1 MCEINIEICEDTGNE
16 ICQVWDNGEQ
26 IYEGYFEVNC
36 PIPREEKV
44 MIIMANA
51 LGFEPSELLNLDIFN

>member
-1 MCEINIEICEDTGNE
+1 MYEINIEIYEDTGNE
-16 ICQVWDNGEQ
+16 IYQVWDNGEQ

-36 PIPREEKV
+36 SIPRKEKV

-51 LGFEPSELLNLDIFN
+51 LGFEPSKLLNLDIFN

>member
-1 MCEINIEICEDTGNE
+1 MYEINIEIYEDTGNE
-16 ICQVWDNGEQ
+16 IYYVWDNGEQ
-26 IYEGYFEVNC
+26 IYKGYFEANC
-36 PIPREEKV
+36 SLPREEKV